1 MISSVSNSF
10 HNTSQTEYLPLAF
23 NSEEAL
29 LIQRV
34 KQTGNLQD
42 INELVLR
49 YQDQVYRQS
58 YWLLGEEQ
66 AAEDAAQEAFIRA
79 YQKINTFRGDSF
91 RPWILR
97 ITTNYCLDRLRW
109 QKKHATLDLY
119 RSGNPDDENEDCPWL
134 RDPQPSPERMVERAE
149 MSEIIYRCLL
159 NLPLKYRLPVILVDL
174 QEMSYAA
181 AAGIMGLRLGSFKS
195 RLSRARAS
203 LVAALRITPD
213 YEYIFIKKSNP
224 GRAPL

>member
-10 HNTSQTEYLPLAF
+10 HNSSQTEYLSLAF
-23 NSEEAL
+23 YSEEAL

-42 INELVLR
+42 FNELVLR
-49 YQDQVYRQS
+49 YQDQVYRQA
-58 YWLLGEEQ
+58 YWLLDEEQ

-119 RSGNPDDENEDCPWL
+119 RSGNSDDENEDCPWL
-134 RDPQPSPERMVERAE
+134 RDPQPSPEKMVERGE
-149 MSEIIYRCLL
+149 LRQTIFRCLQK
-159 NLPLKYRLPVILVDL
+159 LPTMYRLPIILVDL

-195 RLSRARAS
+195 RLSRARAY
-203 LVAALRITPD
+203 LVEALKTTPD
-213 YEYIFIKKSNP
+213 YENIY
-224 GRAPL
+224 